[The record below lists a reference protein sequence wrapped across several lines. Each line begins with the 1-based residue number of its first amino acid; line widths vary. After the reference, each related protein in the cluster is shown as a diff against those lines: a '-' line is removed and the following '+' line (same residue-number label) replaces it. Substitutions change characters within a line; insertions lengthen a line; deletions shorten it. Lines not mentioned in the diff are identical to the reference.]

1 MYFSYLVICFYS
13 KAYFSNALGYYS
25 TLPDLALAACT
36 CINIVGMMIMVMVMV
51 VMVMVVVVGRRT
63 MVLVFMVVMMVM
75 RRKTFTGVSFASSP
89 DFWPCQIFDTL
100 NRHNKKEEQHTEKD
114 CIQYFLLKIQI
125 PLLCSQHRCQR
136 ANQGE
141 HASLRSCSRSA

>member
-36 CINIVGMMIMVMVMV
+36 CINIVGMMTMVMVLV

-100 NRHNKKEEQHTEKD
+100 NRHNKKKNN
-114 CIQYFLLKIQI
+114 IQKKIVFNI
-125 PLLCSQHRCQR
+125 SY
-136 ANQGE
+136 
-141 HASLRSCSRSA
+141 

>member
-36 CINIVGMMIMVMVMV
+36 CISILGMMIMVMVLV

-63 MVLVFMVVMMVM
+63 MVLVFMLVMMVM

-100 NRHNKKEEQHTEKD
+100 NRHNKKKNN
-114 CIQYFLLKIQI
+114 IQKKIVFNI
-125 PLLCSQHRCQR
+125 SY
-136 ANQGE
+136 
-141 HASLRSCSRSA
+141 

>member
-1 MYFSYLVICFYS
+1 M
-13 KAYFSNALGYYS
+13 
-25 TLPDLALAACT
+25 PDLALAACT
-36 CINIVGMMIMVMVMV
+36 CINIVGMMTMVMVMV

-100 NRHNKKEEQHTEKD
+100 NKHNKKEEQPTEKN
-114 CIQYFLLKIQI
+114 IFNFSY
-125 PLLCSQHRCQR
+125 
-136 ANQGE
+136 
-141 HASLRSCSRSA
+141 